1 MQWWRRLR
9 WEAAAVRRS
18 ALRAVRGPGSERNT
32 LVQSLKAA
40 AAAVLAWAVTGWW
53 WGAPMALMA
62 PWTAVALV
70 QSTVYRSLVS
80 AVQQVAVIGFG
91 AVLAAGAAAATGNTT
106 VAMALVLPLTVLMG
120 NWTRFGTQ
128 GLYAPTTALFVLAYG
143 STSFADVGHRLLE
156 TLIGAL
162 IGIGVNALVLPPVHL
177 KDVRAHLYRLPRET
191 AELLRTM
198 AAGMEHGYERADA
211 ERWHD
216 RARGLHGTVAAL
228 HEARGWTRESYR
240 FNPGHRLRRRGPALP
255 PSERDSAWE
264 RATHHLMSLTRLLAD
279 AAGGS
284 PSLRP
289 PHSDAL
295 EPLGEVL
302 RRAAEV
308 CVPESAP
315 VTVPA
320 PGPVGRGAQERRADA
335 LSDAWGAH
343 GRLKALVVS
352 EDPETATSLGGV
364 VAETQ
369 QLLYTL
375 EPEGT
380 RS

>member
-1 MQWWRRLR
+1 MQWWSRLR
-9 WEAAAVRRS
+9 WEAAAIRRS

-53 WGAPMALMA
+53 WEAPMALMA
-62 PWTAVALV
+62 PWAAVALV

-91 AVLAAGAAAATGNTT
+91 AALAAGAAATGNTT
-106 VAMALVLPLTVLMG
+106 VAMALVLPVTVLLG

-177 KDVRAHLYRLPRET
+177 KGVRAHLDRLPRET
-191 AELLRTM
+191 AELLSAM
-198 AAGMEHGYERADA
+198 ASGMEHGYERADA

-216 RARGLHGTVAAL
+216 RARGLHGTIAAL
-228 HEARGWTRESYR
+228 HEARGWSRESHR

-264 RATHHLMSLTRLLAD
+264 RATHHLTSLTRLVAD

-284 PSLRP
+284 PPLRP

-308 CVPESAP
+308 CLPEPAP

-320 PGPVGRGAQERRADA
+320 PGPGGTGAKERRADA

-343 GRLKALVVS
+343 GRLKALVIS
-352 EDPETATSLGGV
+352 EDPETATFLGGV

-369 QLLYTL
+369 LLLYAL